1 MAKEGKE
8 RIALLNTESSL
19 KREKSEPVAD
29 VSCNDQL
36 TANIKIED
44 KPPSIKIEPSFAD
57 EKKVETECNA
67 SNNDRVTESA
77 NTVTSQSGDTSAD
90 HVTSQSGDT
99 SAAHVTSQS
108 GDTSEVSDRTVDR
121 QSHTVLALPD
131 GSSSESTPQ
140 LQRQSSDQMTDEAE
154 HKSSIDGD
162 SQDGCASQDE
172 HSLDETTKTE
182 EDGGELEDL
191 GTMVAMLDELLDD
204 WAQLKVVY

>member
-99 SAAHVTSQS
+99 S
-108 GDTSEVSDRTVDR
+108 EVSDRTVDG
-121 QSHTVLALPD
+121 QSLTVSAQTD

-182 EDGGELEDL
+182 DDGGELEDL

>member
-57 EKKVETECNA
+57 EKKVEAECSA
-67 SNNDRVTESA
+67 SNNDRITESA

-99 SAAHVTSQS
+99 S
-108 GDTSEVSDRTVDR
+108 EVSDRTVDG
-121 QSHTVLALPD
+121 QSLTVLAQTD

-182 EDGGELEDL
+182 DDGGELEDL